1 VRTVL
6 FYRHFV
12 RFAGHHLKVW
22 DYFNHVLASPR
33 HTAFVRFT
41 RQSLLDETNPW
52 TAVPD
57 RILDQTAEIDPDIL
71 LLSGMDWLQIDPALR
86 EDSPVP
92 VLNLVIHPTHFLPEN
107 PRYQF
112 LSNRAIRICMSA
124 DVAEA
129 LQHTGRLRGPLF
141 TIPAAIDVGSV
152 RSIAGSPERDI
163 DLLVVALK
171 NPEMGRS
178 LAARLSRPRRNVHVL
193 DERLSR
199 RTELLELLAR
209 AKVTVFLPQPRE
221 GFYMPAL
228 EGMAVGTVVVC
239 PDVLGNR
246 SFCLEG
252 VNCFRPPYDE
262 DALFESAEAAF
273 ADLPNLGEMI
283 ERARRTADEH
293 DLAGERESFLQ
304 ILERVDELW

>member
-1 VRTVL
+1 LRTVL

-22 DYFNHVLASPR
+22 DYFNHVLASPH
-33 HTAFVRFT
+33 HTALVRFT

-57 RILDQTAEIDPDIL
+57 RIVDQTTEVDPDLL
-71 LLSGMDWLQIDPALR
+71 LLSGMDWLQVDAAQR
-86 EDSPVP
+86 EDSPIP

-112 LSNRAIRICMSA
+112 LSNRAIRICMST

-141 TIPAAIDVGSV
+141 TIPAAIDVRSV
-152 RSIAGSPERDI
+152 RSIAGRPERDI
-163 DLLVVALK
+163 DVLVVALK
-171 NPEMGRS
+171 NPEMGRT
-178 LAARLSRPRRNVHVL
+178 LAARLSRSPRNVRLL
-193 DERLSR
+193 DERLSH
-199 RTELLELLAR
+199 RTELLEFLAR
-209 AKVTVFLPQPRE
+209 AKVTVFLPQRRE

-246 SFCLEG
+246 SFCLPG
-252 VNCFRPPYDE
+252 VNCFRPPYEE
-262 DALFESAEAAF
+262 DALFESAETAF

-283 ERARRTADEH
+283 ERAHRTAEDH